1 MAYLHKKFKKLA
13 RSEDVATVATSSRVA
28 TTTTSSSSSRVATT
42 TASSRSGQAE
52 EIRWDQMIGF
62 DTVTL
67 CTRLPAA
74 HEPAAEVL
82 KHSVGSMVAA
92 PVPSPEPSRNI
103 CPHCGL
109 VCHKPSVLEKHMR

>member
-28 TTTTSSSSSRVATT
+28 TTT
-42 TASSRSGQAE
+42 SRSGQAE
-52 EIRWDQMIGF
+52 ETRWDQMIVF

-67 CTRLPAA
+67 CTRLAA
-74 HEPAAEVL
+74 APEPAAEVL

>member
-1 MAYLHKKFKKLA
+1 MAAYLHKKFKKLA
-13 RSEDVATVATSSRVA
+13 SVEVEPEESSPSQDV
-28 TTTTSSSSSRVATT
+28 
-42 TASSRSGQAE
+42 G
-52 EIRWDQMIGF
+52 
-62 DTVTL
+62 DT
-67 CTRLPAA
+67 
-74 HEPAAEVL
+74 L